1 MCWTLFELLGFF
13 SVVQYNFGA
22 LQFDET
28 TTVVKLRDSKDR
40 AEWHHISLKM
50 CAVVVVILGFS
61 LFRNNVVCPFFV
73 IFLRCW
79 RSARWVENNPFCSGS
94 SHYPYSSSS
103 VLLLNVRWCC
113 HVCIHYRLPWHQIVD
128 KRRASYMSLFLSFD
142 FSSFFLYCSSGQSSY
157 AINIQNNIRDF
168 INCFGRIGNAMR
180 TQHNSSHNLV
190 RLCIMYL
197 LNIFIVLLN
206 SRLAME

>member
-1 MCWTLFELLGFF
+1 MLSPPPPDEDTECVTLCIITWIRQNFVTKFPHIKMCWTLFELLGFF

-79 RSARWVENNPFCSGS
+79 RSGWWVENNPFCSGS

-157 AINIQNNIRDF
+157 AINIQ
-168 INCFGRIGNAMR
+168 
-180 TQHNSSHNLV
+180 TT
-190 RLCIMYL
+190 
-197 LNIFIVLLN
+197 
-206 SRLAME
+206 